1 LSQIS
6 WQRVGIG
13 ILLRARNSV
22 KHIKA
27 DKNMKESLEVEYK
40 LNHSGFLL
48 LSRADSIVKNNNT
61 HQGMDKN
68 SLSDL
73 MFALLFSIIF

>member
-1 LSQIS
+1 MSHII

-22 KHIKA
+22 THAKV
-27 DKNMKESLEVEYK
+27 DKNRNEILEVEYK

-48 LSRADSIVKNNNT
+48 LSRADSIVKNTNA
-61 HQGMDKN
+61 HQGKDRNNLK
-68 SLSDL
+68 DL
-73 MFALLFSIIF
+73 VLPVFFSIIF